1 MVDEAANNGDEIK
14 IGHMY
19 SVKRLDG
26 EYCSAEVLET
36 RTLKSNQIEYFVHFE
51 NSLWFCFTYFS
62 HLYLTKKKLID
73 LCVYF
78 LKWTKD

>member
-1 MVDEAANNGDEIK
+1 MENNSKKIIMVDEASNNEDEIK

-51 NSLWFCFTYFS
+51 NSLFIF
-62 HLYLTKKKLID
+62 YL
-73 LCVYF
+73 F
-78 LKWTKD
+78 LFIENKIH